1 VPACFLLGAVTL
13 HSSRTRIR
21 LGDLGDSSINADPAS
36 FPATMPACFFLGAV
50 TLHSSRM
57 RIRLGDL
64 GDSSINA
71 NPASSL
77 SAVPDRFFSA
87 WITLTISLP
96 AIGHRHLDNLPVNAA
111 PTEFPTVPE
120 RFFSGGV
127 TLAALFLAFRRVDQ
141 HEVAVNATPA
151 EIFTM
156 PERFFARRITL
167 TFALATFLGRC
178 LDNLAVDAAPTLT
191 RRSRRWR
198 RRWAMNRRWTWKRE
212 PPARRIFRRTRWMI
226 ARRAVPPI
234 TTAAFFPPPAATFL
248 NPGPLATLI
257 VPLPTRHC
265 LRRQFE
271 SVFVAVFGNPV
282 ADNHARIT
290 DGPRD
295 SQHFEITLGK
305 IAEHVQVVHLV
316 FDKKKSVFRIV
327 SGGGG
332 ADDHA
337 GGVCAVAGDTVR
349 GAGVATKCAQ
359 ISDGERWLATDM
371 SKSAGENGNDCK
383 TDFGLHVHGS
393 VVVAEKLRVSE
404 KNSRGQAQT

>member
-1 VPACFLLGAVTL
+1 MRRRATALARRGRCGADTW
-13 HSSRTRIR
+13 SRCYSNSGRQSWRWLNHPGDISNRRCRRLIR
-21 LGDLGDSSINADPAS
+21 RRSRGSR
-36 FPATMPACFFLGAV
+36 ATIPDGFC
-50 TLHSSRM
+50 
-57 RIRLGDL
+57 
-64 GDSSINA
+64 
-71 NPASSL
+71 
-77 SAVPDRFFSA
+77 SAG
-87 WITLTISLP
+87 ITLTISLP
-96 AIGHRHLDNLPVNAA
+96 AIRHRHLDDLSVNAT
-111 PTEFPTVPE
+111 PTEFPTMPQ
-120 RFFSGGV
+120 RFFSGAEAS
-127 TLAALFLAFRRVDQ
+127 AAPFLAFRCVDQ
-141 HEVAVNATPA
+141 DDVSVDATPT
-151 EIFTM
+151 EIFTV

-167 TFALATFLGRC
+167 TFALATFLRRC

-234 TTAAFFPPPAATFL
+234 TTAAFFPPPAAAFL

-271 SVFVAVFGNPV
+271 SVLVAVFGNPV

-327 SGGGG
+327 GGGG
-332 ADDHA
+332 GTDDHA
-337 GGVCAVAGDTVR
+337 GRVCAVAGDTVH

-359 ISDGERWLATDM
+359 ISDGERWLTTAM

-393 VVVAEKLRVSE
+393 
-404 KNSRGQAQT
+404 